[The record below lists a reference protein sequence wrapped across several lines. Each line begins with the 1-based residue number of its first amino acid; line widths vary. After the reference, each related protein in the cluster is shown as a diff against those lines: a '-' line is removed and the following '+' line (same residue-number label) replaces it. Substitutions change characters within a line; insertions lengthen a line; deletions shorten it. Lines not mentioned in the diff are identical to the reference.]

1 MAAAAALA
9 AWIPAT
15 EAAADIKV
23 DGNLRALQLSAS
35 GDSLADVL
43 SRFGTAFAV
52 KCRSAVPLQTVVR
65 GSYSGSLSQVVARL
79 LDGYNYMIRTERDE
93 TEIIV
98 LGRAGEAAVVP
109 KGRLAAS
116 TQNPIK
122 TTTAR
127 WR

>member
-1 MAAAAALA
+1 
-9 AWIPAT
+9 
-15 EAAADIKV
+15 V
-23 DGNLRALQLSAS
+23 SAN

-43 SRFGTAFAV
+43 SRFDTAFAV
-52 KCRSAVPLQTVVR
+52 KCRSAVPLQAVIR
-65 GSYSGSLSQVVARL
+65 GHYSGSLSQVVARL
-79 LDGYNYMIRTERDE
+79 LDSYNYMIRTERNE

-98 LGRAGEAAVVP
+98 LGRAGETAVVP